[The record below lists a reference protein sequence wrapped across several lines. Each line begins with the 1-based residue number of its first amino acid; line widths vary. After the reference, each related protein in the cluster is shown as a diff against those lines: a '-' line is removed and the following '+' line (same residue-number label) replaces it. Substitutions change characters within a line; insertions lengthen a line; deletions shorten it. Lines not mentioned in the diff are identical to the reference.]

1 MSSRRT
7 FSYTNPH
14 SRQRSTPRRYRPLA
28 DILDALTAFVTAGAG
43 FLLAVLWF
51 DLMFD
56 VQALRRRTG
65 DLPED
70 VLASTAGY
78 YRRVTTAA
86 RPMNR
91 LVAVVMLGTI
101 VAIVVQLVQ
110 GDAPRWAAVVSLVLM
125 AAAISLAAAHTVASA
140 MRLGTRSD
148 TIAAQSGLARSILR
162 DHLLCVAAIAIV
174 LVVQLG
180 FAR

>member
-1 MSSRRT
+1 M
-7 FSYTNPH
+7 
-14 SRQRSTPRRYRPLA
+14 
-28 DILDALTAFVTAGAG
+28 TAFVTGGAG

-56 VQALRRRTG
+56 VQALRRRG

-78 YRRVTTAA
+78 YQRVTTAA

-110 GDAPRWAAVVSLVLM
+110 GDVPRWAAGVSLVLT

-148 TIAAQSGLARSILR
+148 TIAAQSSLARSILR
-162 DHLLCVAAIAIV
+162 EHLFCVTAVAIV

>member
-1 MSSRRT
+1 M
-7 FSYTNPH
+7 
-14 SRQRSTPRRYRPLA
+14 
-28 DILDALTAFVTAGAG
+28 TAFVTAGAG

-56 VQALRRRTG
+56 VQALRHRDG

-78 YRRVTTAA
+78 YWRVTTAA

-91 LVAVVMLGTI
+91 LIAAVMVGTI
-101 VAIVVQLVQ
+101 VAIIVQIVQ
-110 GDAPRWAAVVSLVLM
+110 GDAPRWAAVVSLVLT
-125 AAAISLAAAHTVASA
+125 AAAISVAAVHTVPSA
-140 MRLGTRSD
+140 VQLGKRSD
-148 TIAAQSGLARSILR
+148 TIDGQSRLARSVLR
-162 DHLLCVAAIAIV
+162 DHLLCIATVAVV
-174 LVVQLG
+174 LLIQLA

>member
-1 MSSRRT
+1 M
-7 FSYTNPH
+7 
-14 SRQRSTPRRYRPLA
+14 
-28 DILDALTAFVTAGAG
+28 TAFVTGGAG

-101 VAIVVQLVQ
+101 VAIVVQLLL
-110 GDAPRWAAVVSLVLM
+110 GDVPRWAAVVSLVLT
-125 AAAISLAAAHTVASA
+125 AGAISLAAVRTVTSA

-148 TIAAQSGLARSILR
+148 TIAAQSSLARSILR
-162 DHLLCVAAIAIV
+162 DHLLCVTVVAIV
-174 LVVQLG
+174 LVVQLA

>member
-1 MSSRRT
+1 M
-7 FSYTNPH
+7 
-14 SRQRSTPRRYRPLA
+14 
-28 DILDALTAFVTAGAG
+28 TAFVTAGAG

-56 VQALRRRTG
+56 VQALRHRDR
-65 DLPED
+65 DVAED

-91 LVAVVMLGTI
+91 LVALVMLGTI

-110 GDAPRWAAVVSLVLM
+110 GDAPRWAAVVSLVLT
-125 AAAISLAAAHTVASA
+125 AAAISLAAVHTVPSA

-148 TIAAQSGLARSILR
+148 TVAGQSRLARSILR
-162 DHLLCVAAIAIV
+162 DHLLCVTAVAIV